1 VVVRGYKV
9 GLPFCPQQH
18 QAWVIQAVQQQQ
30 AALQQVVGLERAAVT
45 QSVTHV
51 TRNVSPNEKQQ
62 VPKHEQWGHQWGHR
76 QEQDSDIYSL

>member
-1 VVVRGYKV
+1 
-9 GLPFCPQQH
+9 
-18 QAWVIQAVQQQQ
+18 
-30 AALQQVVGLERAAVT
+30 VT